1 MDNSLL
7 KQILREY
14 DEKRN
19 RHIQEAELRKKDLL
33 AVNPRL
39 AEIEKEIAQNSIK
52 ISKSIILAS
61 SKEKHKLVSDLKKK
75 NASLIKEK
83 NAFIK
88 QLSKENN
95 YLNPHF
101 DCKLC
106 KDTGYIQKDNVTTMC
121 SCLKQRIFDIAYNK
135 SNIGNLERE
144 NFSNFNLKIF
154 SDKKN
159 KDLYKSDLSPR
170 ENMKIIQEKVQDFI
184 KNFEDPEEKN
194 LIFTGNTGVGKTFLT
209 NCIANEI
216 LKMGK
221 TVLYQTAPVMFD
233 RINESKFSKDNS
245 QFDLYENI
253 LNVDLLIIDDLIK
266 SYEEACNEGLKEKHW
281 EWFTNTM
288 LSRLEEGGKII
299 IIMTRW
305 ASDDLAGRAL
315 EELAENGY
323 KIRHINM
330 KALQDDG
337 TMLCEEV
344 LSRKSY
350 EAKKK
355 VMGEDVASAN
365 YQQEPIDLKGR
376 LYTSFKT
383 YDGPLPQ
390 FKYIKNYTDTAD
402 TGNDYLCS
410 IDYGVTF
417 QNEAYVLNVLYTKEG
432 MEITEPAQAKMM
444 YEDKVNVADIES
456 NNGGRSY
463 SRNVE
468 RIMREKYKTNKTVF
482 RPFHQSKNK
491 AARILSNSTWVM
503 EHIYFPHNW
512 KSRFPEYYEAMVKY
526 QKEGKN
532 KRDDAPDATTGIAE
546 KVDTGDIYSWD

>member
-33 AVNPRL
+33 TVNPRL

-52 ISKSIILAS
+52 ISKSIILAP

-184 KNFEDPEEKN
+184 NNFEDPEEKN

-253 LNVDLLIIDDLIK
+253 LNVDLLIIDDL
-266 SYEEACNEGLKEKHW
+266 GTEKITDTKIT
-281 EWFTNTM
+281 ELFTIINT
-288 LSRLEEGGKII
+288 RLLNQNHKITKTI
-299 IIMTRW
+299 ISTNLNV
-305 ASDDLAGRAL
+305 D
-315 EELAENGY
+315 EL
-323 KIRHINM
+323 
-330 KALQDDG
+330 
-337 TMLCEEV
+337 
-344 LSRKSY
+344 
-350 EAKKK
+350 
-355 VMGEDVASAN
+355 
-365 YQQEPIDLKGR
+365 
-376 LYTSFKT
+376 FKT
-383 YDGPLPQ
+383 YTTRIGSRLAGYYRFLRFFGEDLR
-390 FKYIKNYTDTAD
+390 FK
-402 TGNDYLCS
+402 
-410 IDYGVTF
+410 
-417 QNEAYVLNVLYTKEG
+417 
-432 MEITEPAQAKMM
+432 
-444 YEDKVNVADIES
+444 
-456 NNGGRSY
+456 
-463 SRNVE
+463 
-468 RIMREKYKTNKTVF
+468 
-482 RPFHQSKNK
+482 KNK
-491 AARILSNSTWVM
+491 KI
-503 EHIYFPHNW
+503 E
-512 KSRFPEYYEAMVKY
+512 
-526 QKEGKN
+526 
-532 KRDDAPDATTGIAE
+532 
-546 KVDTGDIYSWD
+546 